1 VQTNINQIIKE
12 RRSIYP
18 KEFNGQIVNE
28 SVVDVLLENANFAP
42 NHKTNYPWRF
52 VVIKGDALHRFINK
66 AAAIYKDY
74 TQADKFSESKY
85 QKTLDYTKSVS
96 HAIAIVLHRGEEDN
110 TIFVEDVSATAAAV
124 QNMYLSLHQFDQVGG
139 YWSTGLGTYS
149 KDMHDF
155 LQLGNEEM
163 LMGFFVLGCVDNK
176 RTLGNRKN
184 YKQFV
189 REL

>member
-1 VQTNINQIIKE
+1 MQTNINQIIKE

-18 KEFNGQIVNE
+18 KEFNGQKVDDG
-28 SVVDVLLENANFAP
+28 VLDVLLENANYAP

-52 VVIKGDALHRFINK
+52 IIIKGDVLNQFFEK
-66 AAAIYKDY
+66 AAEIYK
-74 TQADKFSESKY
+74 TSTPAEKFSEAKH
-85 QKTLDYTKSVS
+85 QKTLDYKNTVS
-96 HAIAIVLHRGEEDN
+96 HAIAIVLHRKEEDN
-110 TIFVEDVSATAAAV
+110 TIFVEDVCATAAAV
-124 QNMYLSLHQFDQVGG
+124 QNMYLSLSQFEHVGA

-155 LQLGNEEM
+155 IRLDNEDM

-176 RTLGNRKN
+176 RTLGGRKN

-189 REL
+189 SVL

>member
-18 KEFNGQIVNE
+18 KEFNGQIVDD
-28 SVVDVLLENANFAP
+28 SVLEVLLENANYAP
-42 NHKTNYPWRF
+42 NHKSNYPWRF
-52 VVIKGDALHRFINK
+52 VVIKGEQLNK
-66 AAAIYKDY
+66 FMEKSAEVYKKY
-74 TQADKFSESKY
+74 THADKFSESKF
-85 QKTLDYTKSVS
+85 QKTLDFKKTVS
-96 HAIAIVLHRGEEDN
+96 HAIAIVLHRSDDDN
-110 TIFVEDVSATAAAV
+110 TIFVEDVCATAAAV
-124 QNMYLSLHQFDQVGG
+124 QNMYLSLHQFEQVGA

-155 LQLGNEEM
+155 LQLENEDM
-163 LMGFFVLGCVDNK
+163 LMGFFVMGCVDVK
-176 RTLGNRKN
+176 RTQGNRKN